1 MSLVSEIWTWSENG
15 RLYSSATTNVS
26 SARFVAK
33 LARLGLLELAETIHA
48 FFDDRVYGGN
58 GYEILWKECVQMN
71 DLENLVRL

>member
-1 MSLVSEIWTWSENG
+1 MNLVSEIWTWSENG

-26 SARFVAK
+26 SAMFVAK
-33 LARLGLLELAETIHA
+33 LARLGLLEFAETIHA

-58 GYEILWKECVQMN
+58 GYEILWKDHVQMN

>member
-15 RLYSSATTNVS
+15 RLYSSATANVS

-33 LARLGLLELAETIHA
+33 LAWLELLELAETIHA

-58 GYEILWKECVQMN
+58 GHEILWKECVQMN
-71 DLENLVRL
+71 DLKNLVHL

>member
-1 MSLVSEIWTWSENG
+1 MSLVSEIWTWNENG

-58 GYEILWKECVQMN
+58 GYEILWKDRVKMN